1 MLGKLEEDYLESQNK
16 LNLSELYNNEEIK
29 LLKKSIPDINNMI
42 YLAANSELNSTKD
55 SKIFNERV
63 NPHQFQYRYFPPTRK
78 IKSTNNNSFY
88 IDKEKFFTLI
98 LEKTKQFL
106 EQEKNLLLSKSISLI
121 INEILNISRIIK
133 QNIIYNRFFKSI
145 KNPKIIS
152 YSVSKDKAFH
162 NIKVNFNS
170 ALIKNNSKSNN
181 KFLKRNIRI
190 NDNLKSYEKFVKKTE
205 INSNVEVK
213 KQLSFKTENE
223 KIKKNNN
230 SVCDINSIPKDKDKN
245 IKDKSDLSSISKGNA
260 SSIKMNNKTK
270 AINNFNEKKNFNISK
285 KNLSY
290 MNYSTNLTKP
300 NKKEN
305 NNFHFPQSKI
315 SLKKAN
321 YGNKKLYEIMNNKDF
336 KTEGNIVSQK
346 KNIKK
351 EKEDKNNSK
360 STNSKF
366 CPPSQIDSNLYKNI
380 ETQEFNIFH
389 LEKKIGRENILPLI
403 GYHVF
408 NSFNFGEI
416 IKFDKFENWCKKISD
431 GYIRKNYY
439 HNDLHAADITQTC
452 LLYFKMGEV
461 DKVHNFVKSDL
472 ISLFSS
478 CICHD
483 YKHPGVNNNF
493 LKETK
498 NKLSIRYNDASIL
511 ENMHISASFKLILSD
526 KDCNIFENVDI
537 KLYKE
542 MRKQMISCVLA
553 TDMAFHNIYLEFLK
567 KYIKE
572 KNEGKT
578 EEKTDSQKNEEHQ
591 KFMNILIHSADI
603 SNPTKLFDIYFEW
616 AKLVV
621 EEFWDQG
628 DKEKNLNLVCSCDR
642 EKVTIYQSQLGFINF
657 IEIPY
662 FSLFAEITS
671 KLKFFYDNLLNNKNI
686 LLSMQE
692 KEKEKKNKSE

>member
-152 YSVSKDKAFH
+152 YSVNKDKTFH

-223 KIKKNNN
+223 KIKKN
-230 SVCDINSIPKDKDKN
+230 
-245 IKDKSDLSSISKGNA
+245 
-260 SSIKMNNKTK
+260 
-270 AINNFNEKKNFNISK
+270 FNISK

-321 YGNKKLYEIMNNKDF
+321 YGNKKLYEIMNNKDC

-537 KLYKE
+537 KLYKV